1 MLKLTNTNTKIL
13 CIETYIGQQ
22 KLTIMLLRFIFV
34 NFKHTFVIFRR
45 GSVQRD
51 SAKYLF

>member
-34 NFKHTFVIFRR
+34 K
-45 GSVQRD
+45 RD